1 MTNVFLKAVAGI
13 VIAVILSLSL
23 AKHGKDTATVLILGV
38 CAMVVLAAMEYLKPI
53 VQFFDKLQSM
63 GKLNEQMLSVL
74 IKVTG
79 IGILSEIA
87 GTICTDSGNAAL
99 GKSLQ
104 IMATAVILWLSIPVM
119 SELLS
124 LIEKILGAV

>member
-1 MTNVFLKAVAGI
+1 MIDIFLKAVAGI
-13 VIAVILSLSL
+13 LIAVILTLTL
-23 AKHGKDTATVLILGV
+23 AKNGKDTAVVLVLGV
-38 CAMVVLAAMEYLKPI
+38 CAMIILGAMKYLEPV
-53 VQFFDKLQSM
+53 VQFFNRLQSL

-74 IKVTG
+74 IKATG

-87 GTICTDSGNAAL
+87 GTVCSDSGNAAL

-104 IMATAVILWLSIPVM
+104 IMATAVILWISIPVM

-124 LIEKILGAV
+124 LVEGILNAV

>member
-1 MTNVFLKAVAGI
+1 MMSIFMKAVAGI
-13 VIAVILSLSL
+13 IIAVILSLTL
-23 AKHGKDTATVLILGV
+23 AKHGKDTALVLVLGV
-38 CAMVVLAAMEYLKPI
+38 CVMIILGAMEYLKPI
-53 VQFFDKLQSM
+53 VQFFDKLKSM

-74 IKVTG
+74 IKATG

-87 GTICTDSGNAAL
+87 GTICTDSGNASL

-104 IMATAVILWLSIPVM
+104 IMATAVILWLSIPIM

-124 LIEKILGAV
+124 LIEGILGAV

>member
-1 MTNVFLKAVAGI
+1 MMHVFLKAVAGI
-13 VIAVILSLSL
+13 MIAVILSLSL
-23 AKHGKDTATVLILGV
+23 AKHGKDTAIVLVLGV
-38 CAMVVLAAMEYLKPI
+38 CAMIMLGAMEYMEPI
-53 VQFFDKLQSM
+53 IQFFNKLQSL
-63 GKLNEQMLSVL
+63 GNLNEQMLSVL
-74 IKVTG
+74 IKATG

-87 GTICTDSGNAAL
+87 GTICTDSGNTAL

-124 LIEKILGAV
+124 LVEEILGAV